1 MDDLLDKL
9 VYSEF
14 RLSCNSICCACL
26 VLKYISGKADAREA
40 QCVKVC
46 LSLSLLPHMLSFSPH
61 TLQAEREKEEFVNCV
76 SPNVPWIDE
85 KHSWCKVWLSGE
97 VTPHPIS
104 LFYLPL
110 APWPWNNHMPLF
122 LFTVCQRWRERR
134 EKRPWPYWS
143 ASPCIESRYWFFFLF
158 SSGKKCIV
166 RLKEI
171 SLGIWRERSRN
182 EHPV

>member
-1 MDDLLDKL
+1 MCEG
-9 VYSEF
+9 V
-14 RLSCNSICCACL
+14 
-26 VLKYISGKADAREA
+26 
-40 QCVKVC
+40 
-46 LSLSLLPHMLSFSPH
+46 SLSLLPHMLSFSPH

-171 SLGIWRERSRN
+171 SLGIWRERSWN